1 VVKPVAYGSGY
12 RIHNPWQRAP
22 DGLGVFL
29 DSKGLR
35 VVSDGS
41 ELALRGLELGVVVD
55 IRLQKAVPESLL
67 CVFGVAVWHC
77 KRSGVRITFQGIS
90 TLQCCYS

>member
-55 IRLQKAVPESLL
+55 IRLQKQFQKVY
-67 CVFGVAVWHC
+67 CVCLVWRC
-77 KRSGVRITFQGIS
+77 GIVKIGG
-90 TLQCCYS
+90 